1 MTMPI
6 LSMLLLITVCVT
18 SFTMADVR
26 DEDPSAMLGRRI
38 KRDRPDRPT
47 RPTRPDR
54 PDRPTRPDRP
64 DRPDRPLQ
72 ECSGKIIEDC
82 LLKCSGNISK
92 DCKRMVV
99 KCSSEVEVICPI
111 NARTAKSCSGKS
123 AHERESLLQTNWIV
137 WCRQN
142 GREVISTCSAWV
154 GHGTCA
160 KI

>member
-38 KRDRPDRPT
+38 KRDRPDRP
-47 RPTRPDR
+47 
-54 PDRPTRPDRP
+54 
-64 DRPDRPLQ
+64 LQ
-72 ECSGKIIEDC
+72 ECSGKIVKDC
-82 LLKCSGNISK
+82 LLKCSGNIIK
-92 DCKRMVV
+92 DCKGMMV
-99 KCSSEVEVICPI
+99 KCGAGWGSSEVEVICPI

-142 GREVISTCSAWV
+142 GREVSCSAGV